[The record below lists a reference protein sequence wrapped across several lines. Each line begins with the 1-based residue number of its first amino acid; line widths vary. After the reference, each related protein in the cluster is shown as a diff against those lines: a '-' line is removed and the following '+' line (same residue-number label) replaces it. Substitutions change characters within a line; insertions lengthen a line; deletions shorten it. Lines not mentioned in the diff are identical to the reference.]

1 MKKII
6 GMLLALA
13 TMAAVFTGCT
23 DAGNGGSSNSGADA
37 ATFDT
42 SSEITVISREPGSGT
57 RGAFVEL
64 FGVEEEDADGN
75 TVDRTTEGAEI
86 ASRTDVVL
94 TSVASNPYAIGYVS
108 LGSLNDTV
116 KALKIGGV
124 EATTDN
130 VKNGTYGVSRPF
142 NIATKGEPTGV
153 VKDFINFILSK
164 EGQEIISGDYIPVVD
179 NAESFTSDMSS
190 GQISIGG
197 SSSVTPVMQELIEAY
212 QQINTNAQIEINQT
226 DSSSGMNAAM
236 DGTIDIGMASRE
248 LKDSEKAEL
257 TPVQIALDGIA
268 IVVNPE
274 NTVEDLTTDQVKA
287 IYVGDV
293 TTWADATN

>member
-1 MKKII
+1 
-6 GMLLALA
+6 
-13 TMAAVFTGCT
+13 
-23 DAGNGGSSNSGADA
+23 
-37 ATFDT
+37 
-42 SSEITVISREPGSGT
+42 
-57 RGAFVEL
+57 
-64 FGVEEEDADGN
+64 
-75 TVDRTTEGAEI
+75 
-86 ASRTDVVL
+86 
-94 TSVASNPYAIGYVS
+94 
-108 LGSLNDTV
+108 
-116 KALKIGGV
+116 
-124 EATTDN
+124 
-130 VKNGTYGVSRPF
+130 
-142 NIATKGEPTGV
+142 
-153 VKDFINFILSK
+153 
-164 EGQEIISGDYIPVVD
+164 
-179 NAESFTSDMSS
+179 
-190 GQISIGG
+190 
-197 SSSVTPVMQELIEAY
+197 MQELIEAY

>member
-1 MKKII
+1 M
-6 GMLLALA
+6 
-13 TMAAVFTGCT
+13 
-23 DAGNGGSSNSGADA
+23 
-37 ATFDT
+37 
-42 SSEITVISREPGSGT
+42 
-57 RGAFVEL
+57 
-64 FGVEEEDADGN
+64 
-75 TVDRTTEGAEI
+75 
-86 ASRTDVVL
+86 
-94 TSVASNPYAIGYVS
+94 
-108 LGSLNDTV
+108 
-116 KALKIGGV
+116 
-124 EATTDN
+124 
-130 VKNGTYGVSRPF
+130 
-142 NIATKGEPTGV
+142 
-153 VKDFINFILSK
+153 
-164 EGQEIISGDYIPVVD
+164 D

-226 DSSSGMNAAM
+226 DSSAGMKAAM

>member
-13 TMAAVFTGCT
+13 TMAVVFTGCT
-23 DAGNGGSSNSGADA
+23 DTGNGGSSNSGADA
-37 ATFDT
+37 AAFDT